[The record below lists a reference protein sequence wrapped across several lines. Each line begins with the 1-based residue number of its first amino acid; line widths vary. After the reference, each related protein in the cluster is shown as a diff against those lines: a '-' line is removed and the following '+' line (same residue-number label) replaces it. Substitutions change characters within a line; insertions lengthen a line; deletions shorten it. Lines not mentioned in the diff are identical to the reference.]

1 MCVCCMCYMCWY
13 VCVLYVCVCAHY
25 CFRCLVQTSRNI
37 RCLKSKCNNQ
47 LDFSEVS
54 LCRSNNPMSISQ
66 MDNCSPQKKKT
77 CLKLE
82 TGIFDLPAQIKML
95 HGKTGIMGD
104 LSSKFYSILRP
115 GSSPLG
121 FCECY
126 RLL

>member
-1 MCVCCMCYMCWY
+1 MSLKQSY
-13 VCVLYVCVCAHY
+13 V
-25 CFRCLVQTSRNI
+25 
-37 RCLKSKCNNQ
+37 NQ
-47 LDFSEVS
+47 PDGQLLSA
-54 LCRSNNPMSISQ
+54 
-66 MDNCSPQKKKT
+66 KKT

-104 LSSKFYSILRP
+104 LSSKFYSLRP